1 MRQGAKHEY
10 SFAKE
15 VEAGNVA
22 MMTLLNYTI
31 LSVCSQ
37 VTAGG
42 RAAQGGLAEGDY
54 ILAINEQ
61 PTDLLKHLEAQQI
74 IKKARENITLM
85 WWVSGF
91 SQVVVVDFSIV

>member
-1 MRQGAKHEY
+1 MRLGAKHEY
-10 SFAKE
+10 SFSKE
-15 VEAGNVA
+15 GEPGNVA

-85 WWVSGF
+85 W
-91 SQVVVVDFSIV
+91 

>member
-1 MRQGAKHEY
+1 MRLGAKHEY

-15 VEAGNVA
+15 GEPGNVA

-31 LSVCSQ
+31 LAVCSQ

-42 RAAQGGLAEGDY
+42 RAAEGGLAEGDY

-85 WWVSGF
+85 W
-91 SQVVVVDFSIV
+91 

>member
-1 MRQGAKHEY
+1 
-10 SFAKE
+10 
-15 VEAGNVA
+15 

-37 VTAGG
+37 VTTGG

-85 WWVSGF
+85 W
-91 SQVVVVDFSIV
+91 